1 MGRSGQRRGGRR
13 RVGAVVAVVFVALV
27 LAAIE
32 TLGRS
37 STVRPQGAADIDVAA
52 AHHAVRAGSPVTV
65 IDVDPASA
73 PSTAA
78 DVDPS
83 PSPAS
88 GSALPPPADP
98 RGGPASAADPHR
110 LVRPP
115 GHTFDP
121 AALPPDS
128 TPLAAA
134 AGTEPDSMAP
144 LAGVPAGWASSVHRF
159 RVGSMTRSYLMLR
172 PKAASP
178 TPLPV
183 VVVLHGRNLTPASI
197 ERLTRMPQ
205 TTGAAIEVYPAGY
218 GRSWNAGGCCGVAH
232 QAGVNDVTFLTDV
245 VHQVLSSQHDAAAGR
260 VYLVGYS
267 NGGRMAYRM
276 ACAAPGMWAGIAAV
290 EAVPVAECPSV
301 PPVPII
307 VVASSH
313 DPLLTIN
320 DGQPRKA
327 MQGYLQPTVQTTVDQ
342 WRHLD
347 GCTPAGGAQVTGTA
361 AVDTWSH
368 CQGAGRV
375 AYALYHGGS
384 HAWPGGTTGAPRTPS
399 AEDLLWSWLQ
409 HGTVVTAAAA

>member
-13 RVGAVVAVVFVALV
+13 RVGAVIAVVFVALV

-37 STVRPQGAADIDVAA
+37 SAVRPQRAVDNDLP
-52 AHHAVRAGSPVTV
+52 AHHATSAASPVTV
-65 IDVDPASA
+65 IDVDPAGA
-73 PSTAA
+73 PASTADA
-78 DVDPS
+78 DPS
-83 PSPAS
+83 AS
-88 GSALPPPADP
+88 PPAGPGLAPATDQ

-115 GHTFDP
+115 SHAFDP

-144 LAGVPAGWASSVHRF
+144 LAGVPAGWTSSVHRF
-159 RVGSMTRSYLMLR
+159 RVGAMTRSYLMLR
-172 PKAASP
+172 PRATSP

-197 ERLTRMPQ
+197 ERLTQMPR

-232 QAGVNDVTFLTDV
+232 QASVDDVTFLSDV

-276 ACAAPGMWAGIAAV
+276 ACASPGMWAGVAAV
-290 EAVPVAECPSV
+290 EAVPVADCPSV

-320 DGQPRKA
+320 DGQPRKM
-327 MQGYLQPTVQTTVDQ
+327 MQGYLQSTVQTTVDQ
-342 WRHLD
+342 WRQLD
-347 GCTPAGGAQVTGTA
+347 GCSAAGGAEVTGTA
-361 AVDTWSH
+361 TVDTWSH
-368 CQGAGRV
+368 CHGAGRV
-375 AYALYHGGS
+375 AYALYQGGS
-384 HAWPGGTTGAPRTPS
+384 HAWPGGTTGAAHTPS